1 MTSSFQNQ
9 KVNIVD
15 YSNGKHINSPHQN
28 NPHSKIVDKAGTGI
42 KLPYPLPN
50 MSKKSKKDIQ
60 SGKNSEKISIE

>member
-50 MSKKSKKDIQ
+50 MLT
-60 SGKNSEKISIE
+60 